1 MSSMANKLHYLKEFR
16 EVLKHYHVSDEGRKV
31 LEQTKLAL
39 LVGPSLSGRN
49 TILRELIKTNEYHFI
64 ISDTTRKPRINDGVL
79 EKNGVEYW
87 FRSEEEVLADLRAGK
102 FLEAAVIHE
111 QQVSGIS
118 MREIKKARQEGKVG
132 VTDIEIAGVRSII
145 EAKPDTI
152 AFFVIP
158 PNFDEWQRRL
168 KSRGAM
174 SIVETKRRLT
184 SALKELES
192 ALEHPYYTFVVND
205 KIENALEQIHNKA
218 AESLTDRL
226 QQKRGREITEKLYI
240 QTQEHLR
247 QL

>member
-1 MSSMANKLHYLKEFR
+1 MVNKLHHLKEFR
-16 EVLKHYHVSDEGRKV
+16 EVLKHYRVSDEGRKV
-31 LEQTKLAL
+31 LEHTKLAL
-39 LVGPSLSGRN
+39 LVAPTSSGRN
-49 TILRELIKTNEYHFI
+49 TIVRDLLKTGEYHYI

-87 FRSEEEVLADLRAGK
+87 FRSEEEVLADLKNGK
-102 FLEAAVIHE
+102 FLEAAIIHE

-152 AFFVIP
+152 VFFVIP

-174 SIVETKRRLT
+174 SVAETKRRLI